1 MVLIFSL
8 WLLID
13 SYSLLRMLSFKEIA
27 DKLDFIPLVFVVFMP
42 FFCGGCAI
50 ANRAIQTDFTAFNS
64 VVQYNQ
70 SQQMLLNIVR
80 IHFRES
86 PEFLQAA
93 SLSASYESTSVTG
106 AGIAGWGAPS
116 YPTAGAANISYT
128 FATKPTITYTPID
141 GKNFVQQFLYKIT
154 PDTCSLLIDAGWPIK
169 KLGDLLID
177 RVDLKNGE
185 ALVNKPTSSTYPMFK
200 KWIRSIQDAQSAD
213 QLEIRAMS
221 NGIVIHT
228 PLEDRSVNDIHFRSL
243 ADVMF
248 VAAKNVETPASQKS
262 FARDGDGTGEIAVH
276 SSRIP
281 PFNAM
286 ISVWYRGHFYSI
298 SNNDVKSKDTFA
310 LLMQLYRLQAAPS
323 GSTPVLTIPV
333 K

>member
-1 MVLIFSL
+1 LFRKKDIPIILMLNFKNPRILQISL
-8 WLLID
+8 AVIVAI
-13 SYSLLRMLSFKEIA
+13 LS
-27 DKLDFIPLVFVVFMP
+27 
-42 FFCGGCAI
+42 GCAV
-50 ANRAIQTDFTAFNS
+50 ANHAIQTDFTAFNS

-93 SLSASYESTSVTG
+93 SLSASYESTSVSG
-106 AGIAGWGAPS
+106 AGITGWGAPT
-116 YPTAGAANISYT
+116 YPTGGAANISYT

-154 PDTCSLLIDAGWPIK
+154 PDTCSMLIDAGWPVK
-169 KLGDLLID
+169 KIGDLLID

-185 ALVNKPTSSTYPMFK
+185 AVVNKPTSPTYPKFK
-200 KWIRSIQDAQSAD
+200 EWIKAIQEAQSKD
-213 QLEIRAMS
+213 QLEIRSSS

-228 PLEDRSVNDIHFRSL
+228 PLEDRPVEALHFRSL

-248 VAAKNVETPASQKS
+248 VAAKNVETPASQKY
-262 FARDGDGTGEIAVH
+262 FARDTDDGTGEIFIH

-298 SNNDVKSKDTFA
+298 SNNDLKSKDTFA
-310 LLMQLYRLQAAPS
+310 LLMQLYRLQAAPA
-323 GSTPVLTIPV
+323 GGTPVLTIPV